1 MYAVAH
7 IICMSSFPPPSHVI
21 RDGQRQDIFAREL
34 VPGDIIICSV
44 GDRIPADCRII
55 QVCVCVC
62 KE

>member
-1 MYAVAH
+1 
-7 IICMSSFPPPSHVI
+7 MSSFPPPSHVI